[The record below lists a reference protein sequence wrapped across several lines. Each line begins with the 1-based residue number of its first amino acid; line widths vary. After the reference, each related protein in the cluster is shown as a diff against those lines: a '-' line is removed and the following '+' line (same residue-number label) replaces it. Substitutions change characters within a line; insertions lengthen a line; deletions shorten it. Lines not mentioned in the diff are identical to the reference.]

1 LGDLQ
6 LKVESGIVIAFMI
19 CVFLSFYFVYL
30 SFQTVEDALKKQLVA
45 LAVYS
50 LVAGVAMLACV
61 TLYFGMKRIF
71 RFEQLRKSKIQQD

>member
-1 LGDLQ
+1 VRFP
-6 LKVESGIVIAFMI
+6 LKVESGIVIAFII

-50 LVAGVAMLACV
+50 LAAGVAVLACI
-61 TLYFGMKRIF
+61 TLYFGIKRIF
-71 RFEQLRKSKIQQD
+71 KFEQLRKSETKQE